1 MKIQPIRGTHD
12 LFGTELKKFN
22 FIKNIVD
29 NSAADLDFNEII
41 TPIFESSDLFKKP
54 LGEHSDVVLKEM
66 YTFQDKNDSSL
77 TLRPEYTTPIIR
89 AAISNNLLIKLPVKL
104 YGLGPMFRRERPQ
117 KGRYRQFHQMNFEI
131 LGTEDVF
138 ADTELIFLANKIL
151 ESIIP
156 KNQFKLF
163 INSLGDRDTLKKFK
177 LELSSYFE
185 KYISDISIEN
195 KEKIKTNPIRIL
207 DSKNTKDIEICKE
220 APNIS
225 DFYSKNSKAK
235 FEEVKQLL
243 NNLNIPYEIDV
254 NLVRGLDYYCDTV
267 FEFKN
272 ENLGSQNTLIGGGRY
287 DGLIKVIGGADIP
300 GVGWAGGIERLM
312 LSVDKIKNDL
322 SKIHLIIVDKSL
334 KEYSLRLLKDL
345 SKNNITVYCDYRYN
359 IKKAL
364 SFASEQKAKY
374 AIILGQEEFDKKKYT
389 LKDLSDSSQK
399 TLSYEEL
406 FKKINLWEIL
416 KVN

>member
-345 SKNNITVYCDYRYN
+345 SKNNVPVYCDYRYN

-374 AIILGQEEFDKKKYT
+374 AIILGQEEFDQKKYT
-389 LKDLSDSSQK
+389 LKNLSDSSQK
-399 TLSYEEL
+399 MLSYEEL
-406 FKKINLWEIL
+406 FKKINL
-416 KVN
+416 

>member
-138 ADTELIFLANKIL
+138 ADAELIFLANKIL

-345 SKNNITVYCDYRYN
+345 SKNNVPVYCDYRYN

-374 AIILGQEEFDKKKYT
+374 AIILGQEEFDQKKYT
-389 LKDLSDSSQK
+389 LKNLSDSSQK
-399 TLSYEEL
+399 MLSYEEL
-406 FKKINLWEIL
+406 FKKINL
-416 KVN
+416 